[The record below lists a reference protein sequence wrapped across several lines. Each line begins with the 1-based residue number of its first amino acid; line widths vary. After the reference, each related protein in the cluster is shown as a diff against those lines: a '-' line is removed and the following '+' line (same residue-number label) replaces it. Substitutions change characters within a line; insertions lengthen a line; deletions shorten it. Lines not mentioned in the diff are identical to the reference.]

1 MISNGELTN
10 YMKKYTNWENMYV
23 IFLIYALRWKSSLER
38 KFVEINKRVGLNKG
52 VEVKKVVW
60 KSIILLVECHG
71 TNFTFSK
78 SPFQKS
84 EVLYYEKD

>member
-60 KSIILLVECHG
+60 KAS
-71 TNFTFSK
+71 F
-78 SPFQKS
+78 
-84 EVLYYEKD
+84 Y